1 MSQEWLDIEILD
13 VKEVAIDYYKQT
25 HNEDRPGLTFTPT
38 TIKSCEGDLI
48 LVVNALEDYADL
60 VDRYRAAHPKMEP
73 FLAANMEY
81 YAGRYRTIAKKLA
94 AAMGY
99 DRAAT
104 LERCRKRRE
113 KAEAQDDVGEEALT
127 LAAIGRQG
135 RKKSQGGTQ
144 A

>member
-1 MSQEWLDIEILD
+1 MSLEWPDIEILD
-13 VKEVAIDYYKQT
+13 AKEVAIDYYKQT

-48 LVVNALEDYADL
+48 LAVNALEDYADL

-73 FLAANMEY
+73 FQAANMEF
-81 YAGRYRTIAKKLA
+81 YAGRYRTIAAKLA

-104 LERCRKRRE
+104 MERCRKRAERE
-113 KAEAQDDVGEEALT
+113 SSRHDDVGEEALILT
-127 LAAIGRQG
+127 VTRQTKPP
-135 RKKSQGGTQ
+135 KKGDT
-144 A
+144 

>member
-1 MSQEWLDIEILD
+1 MSQEWLAIEALDI
-13 VKEVAIDYYKQT
+13 KEVAIDFYKQT

-48 LVVNALEDYADL
+48 LAVNALEDYADL

-73 FLAANMEY
+73 FQAANMEF
-81 YAGRYRTIAKKLA
+81 YAGRYRTIAAKLA

-104 LERCRKRRE
+104 IERCRKRAERE
-113 KAEAQDDVGEEALT
+113 SSRHDDMGEEALT
-127 LAAIGRQG
+127 LTVTRQTKPP
-135 RKKSQGGTQ
+135 KKGDT
-144 A
+144 